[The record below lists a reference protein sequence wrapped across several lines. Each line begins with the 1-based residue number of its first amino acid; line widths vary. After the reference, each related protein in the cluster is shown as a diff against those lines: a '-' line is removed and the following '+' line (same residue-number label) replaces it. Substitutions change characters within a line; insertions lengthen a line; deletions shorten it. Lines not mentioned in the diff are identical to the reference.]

1 MRNNRRW
8 RTAVAVLATLA
19 LIGLAV
25 VAAQGT
31 GGQMAGTSEV
41 TAPVEQSAAP
51 CTGECA
57 TCPHAGTEGCPV
69 AHQTPA
75 ASASESTLD
84 TDKCIGC
91 VRCVNV
97 SPEAFRMNSETG
109 KAELI
114 PGAPAE
120 CVERGALA
128 CPVHA
133 ITP

>member
-1 MRNNRRW
+1 MRQSTRW
-8 RTAVAVLATLA
+8 RTAVAVLAGLA

-31 GGQMAGTSEV
+31 GGTIAGSSEV
-41 TAPVEQSAAP
+41 MASAEQSAAP

-57 TCPHAGTEGCPV
+57 TCPHAGTERC
-69 AHQTPA
+69 PA
-75 ASASESTLD
+75 ASASEPTLD
-84 TDKCIGC
+84 ADRCIGC

-97 SPEAFRMNSETG
+97 SPEAFRMNPETG

-114 PGAPAE
+114 PGAPVE

-128 CPVHA
+128 CPVDA